1 MYVFKLFEENLEE
14 GVMVRY
20 KRMSEDIRRVRA
32 LIRAN
37 KALTTQYGIMRR
49 QAIQKDITI
58 NQQKKLIEKLTK

>member
-1 MYVFKLFEENLEE
+1 
-14 GVMVRY
+14 MVRY